1 MLVPQKWKCIL
12 VGVPSNLQFMIRNK
26 AGRVHVRR
34 ISTLRWN
41 RGNGHM

>member
-1 MLVPQKWKCIL
+1 MLVPQKRKCIL
-12 VGVPSNLQFMIRNK
+12 VEVPINLQFRTTNK

-34 ISTLRWN
+34 ISTLRSD